1 MTSTLF
7 HGEAACR
14 PDQLGI
20 GVAVVTAEMRM
31 TRDNA

>member
-7 HGEAACR
+7 HADAAGE

-20 GVAVVTAEMRM
+20 GVAVVTVEMRLLH
-31 TRDNA
+31 DA

>member
-14 PDQLGI
+14 PHQLGI
-20 GVAVVTAEMRM
+20 GVAVVTVEMRLAP
-31 TRDNA
+31 DA